1 MTLNKIYEPGED
13 SYLLQKYVDQYS
25 KVDSVL
31 DMGTG
36 TGIQGLTASKY
47 ATNVLS
53 VDVNPEAVK
62 QTKTLIEIEKKKN
75 IKILES
81 DLFSK
86 IPKQKFDLIIFNP
99 PYLPKHKHV
108 DNIAL
113 VSGKRGV
120 DTTLKFMDNVNEY
133 LTTNGKILLITS
145 SLASQSLLD
154 ESIKT
159 NLLEKKEL
167 EKIHVF
173 FEDIILYELTKNEL
187 LKKIENMNIANSRVF
202 AHGKR
207 GLIIKA
213 KKDKTV
219 ISIKTKKPGSKAF
232 GNLEIEANTIQK
244 LNKYNIGP
252 KLISY
257 ENDMLIYEFVNG
269 YFIEEYIKNNS
280 KSNINI
286 VIDKLFDQIFQMDK
300 LGINKFE
307 MHHPIKHILI
317 ENNNPVQIDF
327 ERARHTDQ
335 PKNVTQFCDFL
346 ISKDMTKLLANKKI
360 KFDSDELINAAKDYK
375 KDYNKKK
382 LKKIKE
388 IIFSSS

>member
-133 LTTNGKILLITS
+133 LMDPPNTFGNSFCKNCGSRVPRFS
-145 SLASQSLLD
+145 SGRGAMMVPIGSTMDSPEIEPTLVCLED
-154 ESIKT
+154 HT
-159 NLLEKKEL
+159 DWFTDLEK
-167 EKIHVF
+167 
-173 FEDIILYELTKNEL
+173 L
-187 LKKIENMNIANSRVF
+187 LR
-202 AHGKR
+202 
-207 GLIIKA
+207 
-213 KKDKTV
+213 
-219 ISIKTKKPGSKAF
+219 
-232 GNLEIEANTIQK
+232 
-244 LNKYNIGP
+244 
-252 KLISY
+252 
-257 ENDMLIYEFVNG
+257 
-269 YFIEEYIKNNS
+269 
-280 KSNINI
+280 
-286 VIDKLFDQIFQMDK
+286 
-300 LGINKFE
+300 
-307 MHHPIKHILI
+307 
-317 ENNNPVQIDF
+317 
-327 ERARHTDQ
+327 
-335 PKNVTQFCDFL
+335 
-346 ISKDMTKLLANKKI
+346 
-360 KFDSDELINAAKDYK
+360 
-375 KDYNKKK
+375 
-382 LKKIKE
+382 
-388 IIFSSS
+388 

>member
-173 FEDIILYELTKNEL
+173 FEDIILYE
-187 LKKIENMNIANSRVF
+187 
-202 AHGKR
+202 
-207 GLIIKA
+207 
-213 KKDKTV
+213 
-219 ISIKTKKPGSKAF
+219 
-232 GNLEIEANTIQK
+232 
-244 LNKYNIGP
+244 
-252 KLISY
+252 
-257 ENDMLIYEFVNG
+257 
-269 YFIEEYIKNNS
+269 
-280 KSNINI
+280 
-286 VIDKLFDQIFQMDK
+286 
-300 LGINKFE
+300 
-307 MHHPIKHILI
+307 
-317 ENNNPVQIDF
+317 
-327 ERARHTDQ
+327 
-335 PKNVTQFCDFL
+335 
-346 ISKDMTKLLANKKI
+346 
-360 KFDSDELINAAKDYK
+360 
-375 KDYNKKK
+375 
-382 LKKIKE
+382 
-388 IIFSSS
+388 